1 MYRLI
6 ALLLP
11 VAIMA
16 ASATNT
22 TSSKPAELGKIWTAS
37 VAAEKNQDYATAI
50 QKVSDFM
57 QGGGDLFMGA
67 LRTGWLQYMSG
78 DYPKAER
85 AYSKAA
91 QLQPSSINA
100 LLGVLN
106 ATRAQLDP
114 VKAERAATA
123 VLKVEPSN
131 YTALLALAG
140 LHYAT
145 GDYRKSASAYRRLL
159 VTYPDDL
166 DGLSGAAW
174 SSLNLGDKNAALT
187 DFTRLLSISPEY
199 SQAAAGYE
207 KAGGR

>member
-16 ASATNT
+16 ATGT
-22 TSSKPAELGKIWTAS
+22 TTTSKPAELGKIWAAS
-37 VAAEKNQDYATAI
+37 VQAEKNQNYPEAI
-50 QKVSDFM
+50 QKVSLFM
-57 QGGGDLFMGA
+57 QGGGDAFMGS
-67 LRTGWLQYMSG
+67 LRTGWLQYLSA
-78 DYPKAER
+78 DYAKSER

-114 VKAERAATA
+114 IKAERAAMA
-123 VLKVEPSN
+123 VLRVEASN
-131 YTALLALAG
+131 YTALLAVAG
-140 LHYAT
+140 LHYAAA
-145 GDYRKSASAYRRLL
+145 DYRKSASAYRRLL
-159 VTYPDDL
+159 VTYPDDA

-174 SSLNLGDKNAALT
+174 SSLNLGDKSAALA
-187 DFTRLLSISPEY
+187 DFSRLLSISPEY
-199 SQAAAGYE
+199 PLAQVGYE